1 MLLAMPHLHAVDGTE
16 IAYRLLGEG
25 APVICLPGGPMR
37 DSAYLGD
44 LGGLGT
50 SLTRCHLVLPDLRG
64 TGRSAVPADTA
75 SYRCDRLI
83 GDVEALA
90 DHLGLG
96 SFDLLGHSAGA
107 SIAVQYAAIRPER
120 ISKLV
125 LITPSGRAVGI
136 NRTSEA
142 RREVFS
148 LRRHE
153 PWFPDAVAALERIEA
168 AGGDEDDWRAVA
180 PFSYGRWD
188 AEVQAYD
195 AAQVDQINEEAAE
208 IFGADGAFDPP
219 ATRAALA
226 AFSRPVLL
234 LAGELD
240 AATGPRLAAEFAA
253 LFPSAKLVVQPGAGH
268 FPWLDNAGWFASA
281 VAEFLHEGR

>member
-1 MLLAMPHLHAVDGTE
+1 MLLVMPNLRAIDGTE
-16 IAYRLLGEG
+16 LAYRLIGEG

-50 SLTRCHLVLPDLRG
+50 LLTRSQLVVLDLRG

-83 GDVEALA
+83 GDVDALA

-107 SIAVQYAAIRPER
+107 NIAVQYAATRPQR
-120 ISKLV
+120 MRKLV

-142 RREVFS
+142 RREVVN

-153 PWFPDAVAALERIEA
+153 PWFPDAAAALERIEA
-168 AGGDEDDWRAVA
+168 DGGTEGDWRAVT
-180 PFSYGRWD
+180 PLSYGRWD
-188 AEVQAYD
+188 AEVQAHD
-195 AAQVDQINEEAAE
+195 AAQDDQMNEEAAE

-253 LFPSAKLVVQPGAGH
+253 LFPQAKLVVQPGAGH
-268 FPWLDNAGWFASA
+268 YPWLDNANWFASA
-281 VAEFLHEGR
+281 VAKFLYDGR